1 MSFKR
6 VELYFSIMKKNT
18 SVIFVIL
25 LFCGCNIQDLEFDN
39 IKDLTYSPKVAI
51 PLGTASYTI
60 KELIEDLDDDRLE
73 INEGNDLALSFIYRD
88 NSSFEISTDFV
99 DFSTIRNNIDYNLGL
114 LDSPIPTQDAIE
126 VPIAPVSFTF
136 EFPEDTG
143 GDLIDSL
150 YYSSG
155 KLSIEVSSTFDGDID
170 YSVTIAGIKRTI
182 DNMDFTLSSNVNSGL
197 ADITQ
202 VSLSGYKTIFDNSNG
217 LNEFGFILEGNINI
231 PAGAVARST
240 DRLIINVTIDDILIS
255 EVYGDFGLTEVE
267 IQDQSI
273 DFDGFEDFSSTGLEL
288 GDPKIILDVTNYYGI
303 PIKMD
308 LSGMTVR
315 DKDGGSVSLAG
326 DISDNGI
333 IINSPT
339 IVGQQAD
346 THIEISKANSNIQEL
361 LKITPVNITVPIKG
375 ITNPEGPPGP
385 TVNNFLIDQS
395 SIDVMATIEIP
406 LDFKM
411 DGFSTEVEFAIS
423 DIDIQD
429 ATSINIRVFT
439 KNELPVNGTVKL
451 MILDGTNNVLH
462 EIPDLVLL
470 KSPTVGSDGRI
481 TSPEEST
488 ENIELNQ
495 AGINTFLNGNTIV
508 AKLEIDSFNATNGTF
523 VKIFSDY
530 KIDFE
535 LSFFGEFSTTI
546 EIE

>member
-1 MSFKR
+1 
-6 VELYFSIMKKNT
+6 
-18 SVIFVIL
+18 
-25 LFCGCNIQDLEFDN
+25 
-39 IKDLTYSPKVAI
+39 
-51 PLGTASYTI
+51 
-60 KELIEDLDDDRLE
+60 
-73 INEGNDLALSFIYRD
+73 
-88 NSSFEISTDFV
+88 
-99 DFSTIRNNIDYNLGL
+99 
-114 LDSPIPTQDAIE
+114 
-126 VPIAPVSFTF
+126 
-136 EFPEDTG
+136 
-143 GDLIDSL
+143 
-150 YYSSG
+150 
-155 KLSIEVSSTFDGDID
+155 
-170 YSVTIAGIKRTI
+170 
-182 DNMDFTLSSNVNSGL
+182 
-197 ADITQ
+197 
-202 VSLSGYKTIFDNSNG
+202 
-217 LNEFGFILEGNINI
+217 
-231 PAGAVARST
+231 
-240 DRLIINVTIDDILIS
+240 
-255 EVYGDFGLTEVE
+255 
-267 IQDQSI
+267 
-273 DFDGFEDFSSTGLEL
+273 
-288 GDPKIILDVTNYYGI
+288 
-303 PIKMD
+303 
-308 LSGMTVR
+308 
-315 DKDGGSVSLAG
+315 
-326 DISDNGI
+326 
-333 IINSPT
+333 
-339 IVGQQAD
+339 
-346 THIEISKANSNIQEL
+346 